1 MDIDIVERLL
11 QLLPSLNVQPS
22 STETDAE
29 PRYSAA
35 PSGDQLTTWWQLV
48 LTIIDSML
56 AVGLSFI
63 PAEPHRAPFSRG
75 VFIFFKSLVLCF
87 PYNIIH

>member
-35 PSGDQLTTWWQLV
+35 PSGDQLTT
-48 LTIIDSML
+48 
-56 AVGLSFI
+56 
-63 PAEPHRAPFSRG
+63 
-75 VFIFFKSLVLCF
+75 
-87 PYNIIH
+87 